1 MQVQAIQ
8 NNNTKFGMAVTIS
21 PKAKKILEDRL
32 TTNAAKEL
40 KTIIETEK
48 TNPTDVIITTEKR
61 YMALYQTPEEY
72 WTDYD
77 VLAIKV
83 EDKKFKS
90 NVLTAIFSVSN
101 ATKSAIKRAVK
112 YAQELTQKRD
122 LINTVEK

>member
-8 NNNTKFGMAVTIS
+8 NNNTNFGMAVTIS

-101 ATKSAIKRAVK
+101 ATKSAIKRAVCW
-112 YAQELTQKRD
+112 ASAAFPAICAT
-122 LINTVEK
+122 